1 MSMTCPDQCP
11 ACYNPFSYVNTNFCL
26 SVITDVVIA
35 DNTMLFK
42 LCPFDSS
49 AGPAEDYSKLRLSSM
64 S

>member
-1 MSMTCPDQCP
+1 MMSMTCSDQCL

-26 SVITDVVIA
+26 STITDV

-49 AGPAEDYSKLRLSSM
+49 AGPAEDYSKLCLSSM